1 MTTMTKSRSL
11 HFCRW
16 LCFIVIS
23 VQVPAVFAQ
32 ARDAEG
38 HPVRDVIGAIA
49 AHLLH
54 GEEDK
59 PPQRDVGIACMLLG
73 SVAFVMLLFYVVN
86 WPDDDIRLYAWTIIS
101 TTLSIFTAV
110 LSFSGVRVLCDIWM
124 PEEISHHFECARGYA
139 LFIVCFAVLQLEAK
153 LMSGAYCVC
162 CCPRDLEE
170 ETWVVADA
178 MRADHG
184 QAVQEKQVRTRS
196 GHRSIAFIEGV
207 EVFVEK
213 RRLAM
218 ERTMVNLSA
227 WSQLLAH
234 FCGFAAIEAEGAL
247 QHMEWFASGPT
258 TAFIAVVINQVSI
271 GILFRLMDLFRM
283 YTVTNETDERV
294 VMLNEEIKEAE
305 NDIVSLASS
314 FLMVQVFRFG
324 FTGHM
329 PNVEGHEEPY
339 VPMGITAMSL
349 LFVVGCV
356 GLLSSVLI
364 SCLPEVSSRAQ
375 WLLEKFQNI
384 LGMIFAWS
392 TLWSVSMFV
401 RETETFTKILHT
413 SLYPNERHLVAAL
426 FLSMCSLAVIR
437 VLDIIQD
444 MGASSPRILQSM
456 INVFSVLIGLSWEI
470 CFEGG
475 LTELAEETSNPNR
488 MKLMFTVGAV
498 AIVVP
503 AWRMYVVKRV
513 VDLKNKAKERMEAKR
528 KIASGETPEAMQM
541 LWLAPKTEEEMLL
554 AEQTQDSAQK
564 SYRSSGCAFQ

>member
-1 MTTMTKSRSL
+1 
-11 HFCRW
+11 
-16 LCFIVIS
+16 
-23 VQVPAVFAQ
+23 
-32 ARDAEG
+32 
-38 HPVRDVIGAIA
+38 
-49 AHLLH
+49 
-54 GEEDK
+54 
-59 PPQRDVGIACMLLG
+59 MLLG

-124 PEEISHHFECARGYA
+124 PEEISAHFECARGYA
-139 LFIVCFAVLQLEAK
+139 LFIICFAVLQLEAK
-153 LMSGAYCVC
+153 LMSGAYCQYCEC

-184 QAVQEKQVRTRS
+184 NPVEEHQVRTRT

-213 RRLAM
+213 RKLAM
-218 ERTMVNLSA
+218 ERSMMNLSA

-234 FCGFAAIEAEGAL
+234 FCGFAAIEAGGAL

-283 YTVTNETDERV
+283 YTVTNDTDERV
-294 VMLNEEIKEAE
+294 VMLSEEIKEAE

-339 VPMGITAMSL
+339 VPMGITAISL

-356 GLLSSVLI
+356 SLLCSVLI
-364 SCLPEVSSRAQ
+364 SCLPEVAALGQ

-384 LGMIFAWS
+384 MGMIFAWS

-413 SLYPNERHLVAAL
+413 RLYPNERHLVAAL

-488 MKLMFTVGAV
+488 MKLMFTMGAV

-513 VDLKNKAKERMEAKR
+513 VDLKNKAKERMDAKR
-528 KIASGETPEAMQM
+528 KIANGENPAAMQM
-541 LWLAPKTEEEMLL
+541 AWLAPKTEEEMLL
-554 AEQTQDSAQK
+554 AEQTQDQAQK

>member
-1 MTTMTKSRSL
+1 
-11 HFCRW
+11 
-16 LCFIVIS
+16 
-23 VQVPAVFAQ
+23 
-32 ARDAEG
+32 
-38 HPVRDVIGAIA
+38 
-49 AHLLH
+49 
-54 GEEDK
+54 
-59 PPQRDVGIACMLLG
+59 
-73 SVAFVMLLFYVVN
+73 
-86 WPDDDIRLYAWTIIS
+86 
-101 TTLSIFTAV
+101 
-110 LSFSGVRVLCDIWM
+110 
-124 PEEISHHFECARGYA
+124 
-139 LFIVCFAVLQLEAK
+139 
-153 LMSGAYCVC
+153 
-162 CCPRDLEE
+162 
-170 ETWVVADA
+170 
-178 MRADHG
+178 
-184 QAVQEKQVRTRS
+184 
-196 GHRSIAFIEGV
+196 
-207 EVFVEK
+207 
-213 RRLAM
+213 M
-218 ERTMVNLSA
+218 ERTMMNLSA

-234 FCGFAAIEAEGAL
+234 FCGFAAIEAGGAL

-294 VMLNEEIKEAE
+294 VMLNEEIKEVE

>member
-1 MTTMTKSRSL
+1 VFFL
-11 HFCRW
+11 
-16 LCFIVIS
+16 
-23 VQVPAVFAQ
+23 QVPEAFAQ
-32 ARDAEG
+32 ARDSAG

-49 AHLLH
+49 LKLLH
-54 GEEDK
+54 PHNEDK

-73 SVAFVMLLFYVVN
+73 SVGFVMLLFYVVN

-110 LSFSGVRVLCDIWM
+110 LSFSGVRVLCDIIM
-124 PEEISHHFECARGYA
+124 PEDISAHFECARGYM
-139 LFIVCFAVLQLEAK
+139 LFILCFALLQLEAK
-153 LMSGAYCVC
+153 LASGAYCGA
-162 CCPRDLEE
+162 CCPQNLEE

-184 QAVQEKQVRTRS
+184 EAIQEHKVRTKT
-196 GHRSIAFIEGV
+196 GHRSIAVLEGV

-213 RRLAM
+213 RRLGF
-218 ERTMVNLSA
+218 ERTSMNLFA
-227 WSQLLAH
+227 WSHLLAH
-234 FCGFAAIEAEGAL
+234 FCGFAAIEAGGAL
-247 QHMEWFASGPT
+247 QHMDWFESGPT
-258 TAFIAVVINQVSI
+258 TAFIAVVVNQVSI

-283 YTVTNETDERV
+283 YTVSDENDERV
-294 VMLNEEIKEAE
+294 VMLSEEIKEAE

-314 FLMVQVFRFG
+314 FLTVQVFRFA
-324 FTGHM
+324 FTGKL

-339 VPMGITAMSL
+339 IKMGITAISL
-349 LFVVGCV
+349 LLVTGFVF
-356 GLLSSVLI
+356 LIASVLL
-364 SCLPEVSSRAQ
+364 SCLPELPGKSQ

-384 LGMIFAWS
+384 FGMIFAWS

-401 RETETFTKILHT
+401 RETKSFEDLLHT
-413 SLYPNERHLVAAL
+413 SLFPNERHLVAAL

-444 MGASSPRILQSM
+444 MGGSSPRILQSM

-475 LTELAEETSNPNR
+475 LTELSEETANPNE
-488 MKLMFTVGAV
+488 MKLMFTVCAV

-513 VDLKNKAKERMEAKR
+513 IDLKAKAKERQDAKK
-528 KIASGETPEAMQM
+528 KIANGEDPAAMKQ
-541 LWLAPKTEEEMLL
+541 LWSSAPTEEELLL
-554 AEQTQDSAQK
+554 AESAQDEAPK